1 MSNLAGARI
10 AETTGPQSDV
20 FIAGDSFDPSMVDQI
35 TVWIMEIDS
44 YRSTAVGHVSWTV
57 DPD

>member
-1 MSNLAGARI
+1 
-10 AETTGPQSDV
+10 
-20 FIAGDSFDPSMVDQI
+20 MVDQI

-44 YRSTAVGHVSWTV
+44 FCSTAVVHVSWTV